1 MTNVRESYELYV
13 FRPLQPINS
22 VTEFN
27 IAHQR
32 DYEITRERAVYA
44 ELNETNAFELRFIWI
59 LPKMGTVLTAHVLQ
73 CCGASHIASD
83 FQCVFCFYLIT
94 LGHIVVSRRPFSS
107 APDLFIHVFHS
118 PEIHSC
124 AESLQKKKQWPK
136 IWNIHFMDIRL
147 ATELDNLCT
156 CFMSTKMSRT
166 IGRAT
171 TSYCAESD
179 EEKIS
184 AARAMR
190 SEKHRLYGIEWELMC
205 SLVTIK

>member
-32 DYEITRERAVYA
+32 DYEITREWAVYA

-59 LPKMGTVLTAHVLQ
+59 LPKMGTVLTAHALQ

-124 AESLQKKKQWPK
+124 AESLQKKNNGRKYEIFISWIFAWPLNSIIYAHVSCRQK
-136 IWNIHFMDIRL
+136 WAERL
-147 ATELDNLCT
+147 GGPPHHTVLKATRKRSVPPGRCEVKSTDYTELNGNWCV
-156 CFMSTKMSRT
+156 R
-166 IGRAT
+166 
-171 TSYCAESD
+171 
-179 EEKIS
+179 
-184 AARAMR
+184 
-190 SEKHRLYGIEWELMC
+190 
-205 SLVTIK
+205 

>member
-44 ELNETNAFELRFIWI
+44 ELNETNAFEMRFIWI

-124 AESLQKKKQWPK
+124 DESNNEKNNGRKYEIFISWIFAWPLNSIIYAHVSCRQKRAE
-136 IWNIHFMDIRL
+136 RL
-147 ATELDNLCT
+147 GGPPHHTVLKAMRKRSVPPGRCEVKSTDYTELNGNWCV
-156 CFMSTKMSRT
+156 R
-166 IGRAT
+166 
-171 TSYCAESD
+171 
-179 EEKIS
+179 
-184 AARAMR
+184 
-190 SEKHRLYGIEWELMC
+190 
-205 SLVTIK
+205 